1 MRWPRHLHLAHEAS
15 AEETRSNCRGL
26 GQALG
31 APQRAGRSRLPRAVH
46 THQQEPGGVR
56 PVCASVVL
64 KAYKA
69 KYRKLPT
76 LGDDMTDEG
85 EEGEDVDEG
94 NGDSD
99 S

>member
-15 AEETRSNCRGL
+15 AEETIQLPGTRASSRSTPTRGAISASSSGAHASTRTGRCTTRL
-26 GQALG
+26 RVGGAQGLQGQ
-31 APQRAGRSRLPRAVH
+31 
-46 THQQEPGGVR
+46 EY
-56 PVCASVVL
+56 C
-64 KAYKA
+64 
-69 KYRKLPT
+69 KLPT

-99 S
+99 

>member
-1 MRWPRHLHLAHEAS
+1 M
-15 AEETRSNCRGL
+15 
-26 GQALG
+26 
-31 APQRAGRSRLPRAVH
+31 H

-64 KAYKA
+64 KAYKT

-85 EEGEDVDEG
+85 EEGEDDDEG

-99 S
+99 

>member
-1 MRWPRHLHLAHEAS
+1 M
-15 AEETRSNCRGL
+15 
-26 GQALG
+26 
-31 APQRAGRSRLPRAVH
+31 H

-56 PVCASVVL
+56 PVRASVVL

-85 EEGEDVDEG
+85 EEGKDVDEG